1 MGEKALSELNYWVWL
16 SQCFS
21 PGSDKPNQLLADFDS
36 PEEFYTRGLSELDGI
51 EYLTDVER
59 SKIQRTSLERADFI
73 LSECKRLGIQVL
85 TLESASYPK
94 HLKSIFSAPLV
105 LYVKGSLEG
114 LDEVPLITVV
124 GTREAS
130 DYGKRLTGNICFELA
145 RAGMVVVSGCAVG
158 IDSYAHLGALKGAG
172 RTISV
177 LGCGLDVNYPSAHRE
192 LKEQIVKKGGA
203 LVSELP
209 PGTEVTPS
217 IFPIRNRIMAG
228 MSLGTLVTEAPE
240 RSGSLI
246 TAQHALEQG
255 RDIFCVP
262 PADLYSTA
270 YSGVIRY
277 LRDGATPVFCA
288 KDVVLEYLSA
298 YPQTI
303 DVSKLLDSYTGMS
316 GQSSASKA
324 GKKAP
329 EKRTVQTAPQ
339 KKEQA
344 PAAPQEE
351 EDISKKPATP
361 ASLDEKEKRV
371 YTCLEFKPKV
381 ADEIAALSGMEMK
394 DVLAVLTALEVKGYV
409 FSCSG
414 SRYGLLNK

>member
-1 MGEKALSELNYWVWL
+1 MDGLNYWVWL
-16 SQCFS
+16 SQCFL
-21 PGSDKPNQLLADFDS
+21 PGSDKPNQLLLDFGS
-36 PEEFYTRGLSELDGI
+36 PEEFYKSGLPALDEI

-73 LSECKRLGIQVL
+73 LSECKRLGIQVI
-85 TLESASYPK
+85 TLESTLYPK
-94 HLKSIFSAPLV
+94 HLKSIFAAPLV
-105 LYVKGSLEG
+105 LYVKGSLEN

-130 DYGKRLTGNICFELA
+130 EYGKRLTGNICYELA
-145 RAGMVVVSGCAVG
+145 HAGAVIVSGCAVG
-158 IDSYAHLGALKGAG
+158 IDCYAHLGALKGGG
-172 RTISV
+172 RTIAV

-192 LKEQIVKKGGA
+192 LKEQILKKGGA

-209 PGTEVTPS
+209 PGVEASPT
-217 IFPIRNRIMAG
+217 IFPIRNRILAG

-262 PADLYSTA
+262 PTDLYSSA

-288 KDVVLEYLSA
+288 KDVILEYLSL

-303 DVSKLLDSYTGMS
+303 DVSRLLDSYASTT
-316 GQSSASKA
+316 ASKTS
-324 GKKAP
+324 KAIKSEP
-329 EKRTVQTAPQ
+329 QTAQ
-339 KKEQA
+339 KNFEKTETAVSFDVQ
-344 PAAPQEE
+344 PEE
-351 EDISKKPATP
+351 EDVSKKPATP
-361 ASLDEKEKRV
+361 ASLDENEKKI
-371 YTCLEFKPKV
+371 YNCLEFKPKV
-381 ADEIAALSGMEMK
+381 VDVIAAESGMEMK
-394 DVLAVLTALEVKGYV
+394 DVLAILTTLEVKGYV